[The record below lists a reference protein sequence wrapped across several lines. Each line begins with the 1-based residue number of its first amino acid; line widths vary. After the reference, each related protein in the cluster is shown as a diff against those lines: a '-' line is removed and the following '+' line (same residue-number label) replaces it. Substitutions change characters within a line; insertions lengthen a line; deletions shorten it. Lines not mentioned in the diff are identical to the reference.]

1 MILIQSVNVYDI
13 FYHGA
18 LIEFLT
24 SSYPVKITL
33 GPIKHKTMSNPK
45 KTTTFVGGVTFQG

>member
-1 MILIQSVNVYDI
+1 MILIQSVNVCDI

-45 KTTTFVGGVTFQG
+45 NDYYF

>member
-1 MILIQSVNVYDI
+1 MILIQSVNVLVCDI

-33 GPIKHKTMSNPK
+33 EPIIPK
-45 KTTTFVGGVTFQG
+45 ITTTFVGDVTFQG